1 MMEKDGREGGAVPVT
16 VAVIGGANTDI
27 FGLAGAP
34 VIPGDSAPGTVRI
47 SPGGVGRNVAE
58 NLARLGCDV
67 RLVTAVGE
75 GVESEALVA
84 ECRRLGID
92 VRVAP
97 APGLPCPRYVCIV
110 DEAGLPVA
118 GVSDMRAI
126 DRLVPEAVEQF
137 RAAIEGADAVVLDAN
152 LPEATIA
159 WSCEQW
165 RDRPVMADAVS
176 VTKASRIGRC
186 LAGMHTLKANADE
199 AAAITGTASKDL
211 ARAAEELLSRGVHRA
226 ILTEGANGGLLAEGG
241 SRVPF
246 KAVPVRAANAT
257 GAGDAFMAGVVYGT
271 VAGFDPPRMLAF
283 AAAMAAFA
291 LESERTVSE
300 AISLES
306 VMRRAEE
313 ALA

>member
-1 MMEKDGREGGAVPVT
+1 MPVT
-16 VAVIGGANTDI
+16 VAVIGGANTDV
-27 FGLAGAP
+27 FGLAAAP

-75 GVESEALVA
+75 GVEAEALVA

-110 DEAGLPVA
+110 DHAGLPVA

-126 DRLVPEAVEQF
+126 ECLVPEAVERF
-137 RAAIEGADAVVLDAN
+137 RLAIDGADAVVLDAN
-152 LPEATIA
+152 LPDATIA

-176 VTKASRIGRC
+176 VSKAVRLGRC
-186 LAGMHTLKANADE
+186 LAGMHTLKANVDE
-199 AAAITGTASKDL
+199 AAAITGTAVGDL
-211 ARAAEELLSRGVHRA
+211 VRAAEELLSRGVRRV
-226 ILTEGANGGLLAEGG
+226 ILTDGARGALLAEGD
-241 SRVPF
+241 STVPF
-246 KAVPVRAANAT
+246 EAIPVHAANAT

-271 VAGFDPPRMLAF
+271 VAGFDPRRTLAF

-300 AISLES
+300 AISLDT